1 MPITII
7 KEQTGPVTAA
17 ATETAAFVVTGAQ
30 HTVSAKTALNANAR
44 ATLAPQLSWFVSV
57 LGWLGG
63 ES

>member
-1 MPITII
+1 M
-7 KEQTGPVTAA
+7 TAA
-17 ATETAAFVVTGAQ
+17 ATATATSAFVVTGAQ